1 MQLLFSIFVS
11 IFVLSCSYLQ
21 GQIKIHKHLTSANG
35 LINDRVYSI
44 VQDPKGYLWIGT
56 DGGISIWDGINFRN
70 LLKQDGLSSLRIR
83 DIAIGR
89 DSSIY
94 ISTFGG
100 GLNIFK
106 GDSITIINESNGLQT
121 NWLLSICVLQNGNVL
136 VGGENGNIS
145 LINNGKISK
154 WIDPQK
160 LNNKDVYEI
169 FQSSDGTIFIGTFQG
184 GFYTYKA
191 NILKN
196 YTAKEGLVNENVY
209 DFFENDDGS
218 FYLTT
223 NLGIHLYK
231 QNKIEFMNTKWGR
244 RNSSCKKIVGD
255 QRGNIYFATDEGV
268 LIINKE
274 KHKVDLIS
282 TANGLSFNELD
293 PLFVDEYGTIYIG
306 TFGNGIDIFNPEGI
320 EIYNSSTGLPSNK
333 VWSIFQDNSEFY
345 LGTHNG
351 LFYYT
356 EAKSKQINMSE
367 YGYGNVVKDIVK
379 SVDGKLYLG
388 TTYGINILAG
398 SSNKKLTKTE
408 GLIDTYIL
416 DMEKTPDG
424 KILAATRFGVIVIED
439 GKISNLTKKDG
450 LIDDYILSILVSRD
464 STIYFGTDGQGIS
477 LLKNGIFKN
486 LTSINGLSDLTINA
500 LAEDKD
506 GTIYIGTDEGG
517 LNILRDGK
525 ITVLDITSGLSS
537 NSVKAIAV
545 SKSGELY
552 ISTQQG
558 LNILKFKNGEP
569 SFKLINSE
577 SGLPSNLCL
586 DKALFID
593 KDNYVW
599 IGTSN
604 GLVRYNSQN
613 SIENRIPPKIHIN
626 SLKIFGEDFALSDL
640 NKSPELKYDQNYI
653 IFNYTG
659 INLSAPNK
667 IIYKYRLDDLDK
679 DWNESKNDF
688 VQYTNLGSGSYTF
701 EVKAMNESGYWSE
714 PAKISFVITP
724 PFWKTWWAYVIYFV
738 LAAAGFFTI
747 RRYELNRIRLRND
760 LKQKEFESKKLQEVD
775 EIKSRFFANISHEF
789 RTPLTI
795 ILGSIEK
802 IRKELGDK
810 LSDKDFNPLSRNAAR
825 LLQLINQLLELSRIE
840 SGTVKLS
847 VAENDIVKFLKRVAI
862 TFSSLAFQKKL
873 TLNFNGIPIESYQ
886 ETDAV
891 QIYYDKKK
899 METVFYNLLSNA
911 IKFSPEGETINISIN
926 RENDHVIIV
935 FTNTG
940 IEIPKNDLDR
950 IFDRFYQ
957 VDNTGTRNFEGTGIG
972 LALVKEYVEL
982 HKGTIQVSS
991 INNKVSFTISLKT
1004 GKSHFTNNDLMI
1016 SSTEDD
1022 IKDVPLYAQIPHQI
1036 DEKVSELHESDK
1048 TIILIVEDNF
1058 DLRTMIKEILCD
1070 NYSVLE
1076 AENGVKGLELAEEHI
1091 PDLIISDIMMPQ
1103 MDGYELSRR
1112 IKLNEK
1118 INHIPLILLTAKA
1131 ATDDKLEGLETGAD
1145 DYLIKP
1151 FNEEELKIRVRNL
1164 IKIRRQMREKY
1175 QAQMLV
1181 KPSEVV
1187 IPSVQKQFLD
1197 KLINI
1202 IEANISDENFS
1213 VEILCDKIG
1222 ISRAQLHR
1230 KVKAIT
1236 NQSTSEFIRN
1246 LRLQRAAELLKQD
1259 AGNIAEITY
1268 LVGFGSQAYFTKL
1281 FQEMFG
1287 QTPLE
1292 YKKQH
1297 LE

>member
-1 MQLLFSIFVS
+1 MKILFSILISILALGSSFVN
-11 IFVLSCSYLQ
+11 

-83 DIAIGR
+83 DIAVGR

-94 ISTFGG
+94 IATFGG

-106 GDSITIINESNGLQT
+106 NDSITVLNESNGLKT
-121 NWLLSICVLQNGNVL
+121 NWLLCVSILQNGYL
-136 VGGENGNIS
+136 LIGGENGTIS
-145 LINNGKISK
+145 FLNNEKVSN

-160 LNNKDVYEI
+160 LNYKDVYNI

-184 GFYTYKA
+184 GFYAYKDGV
-191 NILKN
+191 LKN
-196 YTAKEGLVNENVY
+196 FTAKDGLVNENVY

-218 FYLTT
+218 IYFST
-223 NLGIHLYK
+223 NLGIHLFK
-231 QNKIEFMNTKWGR
+231 QNKIEYMNYEWGH
-244 RNSSCKKIVGD
+244 RNSSCKKIVSD
-255 QRGNIYFATDEGV
+255 KKGNIYFATDEGV

-274 KHKVDLIS
+274 KNKADIVS
-282 TANGLSFNELD
+282 TANGLSFNELN
-293 PLFVDEYGTIYIG
+293 PLFIDEYGALYIG
-306 TFGNGIDIFNPEGI
+306 TFGNGIDIFDPDGI

-333 VWSIFQDNSEFY
+333 VWTIFQDNSEFY

-351 LFYYT
+351 LFLYSET
-356 EAKSKQINMSE
+356 KSKHINMAN
-367 YGYGNVVKDIVK
+367 YGYGNVVKDIIK
-379 SVDGKLYLG
+379 SKDGRIYIG
-388 TTYGINILAG
+388 TTYGINLLNG
-398 SSNKKLTKTE
+398 NSTKKLTKRE
-408 GLIDTYIL
+408 GLIDTYIM
-416 DMEKTPDG
+416 DMEVTPDG
-424 KILAATRFGVIVIED
+424 KILAATRFGVVVIED
-439 GKISNLTKKDG
+439 EKISNLTKKDG
-450 LIDDYILSILVSRD
+450 LVDDYILSILVSND

-477 LLKNGIFKN
+477 FLKNGIFKN
-486 LTSINGLSDLTINA
+486 LTVSDGLSDLTINS
-500 LAEDKD
+500 LAEDEN

-517 LNILRDGK
+517 LNILKDGK
-525 ITVLDITSGLSS
+525 ITVLDNISGLSS

-558 LNILKFKNGEP
+558 LNILKYKDGQP
-569 SFKLINSE
+569 SFELINSE

-586 DKALFID
+586 DNALFID

-599 IGTSN
+599 LGTSN
-604 GLVRYNSQN
+604 GLVRYNRQKST
-613 SIENRIPPKIHIN
+613 ENKIPPKIHIT

-640 NKSPELKYDQNYI
+640 NKSPKLKYDQNYL

-667 IIYKYRLDDLDK
+667 ILFKYRLVGVDK
-679 DWNESKNDF
+679 NWNESKNNF

-701 EVKAMNESGYWSE
+701 EVKAMNESGYWSD
-714 PAKISFVITP
+714 PAMLSFVITP
-724 PFWKTWWAYVIYFV
+724 PFWKTWWAYAIYFILIV
-738 LAAAGFFTI
+738 AGFFAI
-747 RRYELNRIRLRND
+747 RRYELNRIKLRND

-795 ILGSIEK
+795 ILGSIER
-802 IRKELGDK
+802 IRREIGDK
-810 LSDKDFNPLSRNAAR
+810 LADKDFAPLSRNASR

-840 SGTVKLS
+840 SGAVKLS
-847 VAENDIVKFLKRVAI
+847 VTEDDIVKFLKRIAV
-862 TFSSLAFQKKL
+862 TFSSLAFQKNL
-873 TLNFNGIPIESYQ
+873 TLKIYDIPIESYQ
-886 ETDAV
+886 TTESIQV
-891 QIYYDKKK
+891 YYDQKK

-926 RENDHVIIV
+926 IDNDFVKIMFI
-935 FTNTG
+935 NRG
-940 IEIPKNDLDR
+940 IEIPQNDLDR

-957 VDNTGTRNFEGTGIG
+957 VDDSGTRNFEGTGIG

-982 HKGTIQVSS
+982 HKGTIEVSS
-991 INNKVSFTISLKT
+991 IKNKVTFTVLLRKGKNHFRDTDFVTSIAEDEIENVHFSDQIS
-1004 GKSHFTNNDLMI
+1004 NQ
-1016 SSTEDD
+1016 
-1022 IKDVPLYAQIPHQI
+1022 V
-1036 DEKVSELHESDK
+1036 DEKVSEFHESDK

-1058 DLRTMIKEILCD
+1058 DLRKMIKEILSD

-1076 AENGVKGLELAEEHI
+1076 AENGVRGLELAEDHI

-1103 MDGYELSRR
+1103 MDGYELARR

-1131 ATDDKLEGLETGAD
+1131 AAEDKLEGLEIGAD

-1175 QAQMLV
+1175 QAQMLI

-1187 IPSVQKQFLD
+1187 IPSVQKQFID
-1197 KLINI
+1197 KLIKI
-1202 IEANISDENFS
+1202 VEVNISDENFS

-1259 AGNIAEITY
+1259 SGNIAEITY

-1297 LE
+1297 R